1 MNLLKTLLV
10 IGICSAFLSA
20 CEKPKQVQSEKTQEH
35 STVLPITENQNSNN
49 DVKSQSPTL
58 FLWVKGIKFAV
69 NGMINSS
76 QKINDSQKSCLED
89 ENNIENYLQEG
100 RLSLTKAMEEDGL
113 KIADDFYRTPEGQKV
128 IQITEQQLLNLQN
141 KPAGEPITLTD
152 EEEKK
157 IDEFLQSDVAKKAET
172 NVQKIDSKEMQ
183 VIFEKLIKLEKQ
195 RCNI

>member
-1 MNLLKTLLV
+1 
-10 IGICSAFLSA
+10 
-20 CEKPKQVQSEKTQEH
+20 
-35 STVLPITENQNSNN
+35 
-49 DVKSQSPTL
+49 
-58 FLWVKGIKFAV
+58 
-69 NGMINSS
+69 MINNS

-100 RLSLTKAMEEDGL
+100 RLSLTKAMGEDGL

-128 IQITEQQLLNLQN
+128 IQITEQQLLKLQN
-141 KPAGEPITLTD
+141 KPAGKPITLTD

>member
-1 MNLLKTLLV
+1 MPRRWKQYRKLLTRGQIV
-10 IGICSAFLSA
+10 TD
-20 CEKPKQVQSEKTQEH
+20 QS
-35 STVLPITENQNSNN
+35 
-49 DVKSQSPTL
+49 D
-58 FLWVKGIKFAV
+58 G
-69 NGMINSS
+69 
-76 QKINDSQKSCLED
+76 
-89 ENNIENYLQEG
+89 
-100 RLSLTKAMEEDGL
+100 EDGL

-128 IQITEQQLLNLQN
+128 IQITEQQLLKLQN
-141 KPAGEPITLTD
+141 KPADKPITLTD

>member
-20 CEKPKQVQSEKTQEH
+20 CEKPKQVPSEKTQEQ
-35 STVLPITENQNSNN
+35 SAVLPITENKNSNN

-89 ENNIENYLQEG
+89 ENNIEG
-100 RLSLTKAMEEDGL
+100 RLSLTKAMGEDGL
-113 KIADDFYRTPEGQKV
+113 KIADGFYRTPEGQKV
-128 IQITEQQLLNLQN
+128 IQITEQQLLKLQN
-141 KPAGEPITLTD
+141 KPTGEPITLTD

-157 IDEFLQSDVAKKAET
+157 INEFLQSDVAKKAET